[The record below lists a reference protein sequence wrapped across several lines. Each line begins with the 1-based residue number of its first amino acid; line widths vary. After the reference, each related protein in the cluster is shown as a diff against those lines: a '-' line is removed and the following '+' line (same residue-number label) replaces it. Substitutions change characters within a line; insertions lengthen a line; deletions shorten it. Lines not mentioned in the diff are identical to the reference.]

1 MKRSLEEKGRW
12 GGVSLVNPTG
22 VKEGGQWGVR
32 DVPKTEVYSNC
43 DERSSSG
50 SCNDKDSYYRYSR
63 RRGN

>member
-1 MKRSLEEKGRW
+1 M
-12 GGVSLVNPTG
+12 NPTG